1 MPTVTTRRSYVP
13 KRPLGLP
20 GTVPLHTTVSTK
32 ARTVCGAA
40 WTARIFLL
48 TCQRFAMQGGILP
61 CLVRETLSC
70 RDCRGRASPA
80 KAIMSRAT
88 GPVAIHR
95 RRSSPGRLD
104 RQRHPAFSVAT
115 QHSGDQIGDLT
126 ASLAPYRG
134 QMLPRF
140 HQALLGKTLTGRQNP
155 AGLLGLCLGHRARTT
170 LMKCRLHLHGA
181 RGMRVTR
188 AVMGRDD
195 VLTRLGPATGT
206 LRRFP
211 RQGRQALV
219 AVARAVWPKDGL
231 DQTQVSLLGILR
243 HLHS

>member
-1 MPTVTTRRSYVP
+1 
-13 KRPLGLP
+13 
-20 GTVPLHTTVSTK
+20 
-32 ARTVCGAA
+32 
-40 WTARIFLL
+40 
-48 TCQRFAMQGGILP
+48 MQGGILP

-70 RDCRGRASPA
+70 RDCRGRASPT

-115 QHSGDQIGDLT
+115 PHS
-126 ASLAPYRG
+126 G
-134 QMLPRF
+134 QMLLRF
-140 HQALLGKTLTGRQNP
+140 RLALLGKTLTGRQNP
-155 AGLLGLCLGHRARTT
+155 AGPLGLCLGHRARTT
-170 LMKCRLHLHGA
+170 LMKCRPLLHGA

-195 VLTRLGPATGT
+195 VPTRLGPATGT

-211 RQGRQALV
+211 RQRRRALV
-219 AVARAVWPKDGL
+219 AVARAVWPKGGL
-231 DQTQVSLLGILR
+231 DQTQVSLSGILR
-243 HLHS
+243 HLHRRNRKTKKDGASNLWNPSWPCPKKRPLPGAAGRARAVRRAQRTPERTPTKGGAVEIPRPL

>member
-1 MPTVTTRRSYVP
+1 VATVTTRRSYVP

-20 GTVPLHTTVSTK
+20 GTLPLHTTVSTK

-95 RRSSPGRLD
+95 RRSSPG
-104 RQRHPAFSVAT
+104 
-115 QHSGDQIGDLT
+115 DQIGDLT

-140 HQALLGKTLTGRQNP
+140 HQALLGKTLTGRLNP

-211 RQGRQALV
+211 RQRRQALV